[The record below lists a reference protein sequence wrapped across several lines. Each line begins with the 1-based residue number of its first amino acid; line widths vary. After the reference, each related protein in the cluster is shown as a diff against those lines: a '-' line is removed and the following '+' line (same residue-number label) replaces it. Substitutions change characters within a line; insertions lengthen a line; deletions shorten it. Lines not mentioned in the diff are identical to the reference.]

1 MLQARWRPSLR
12 PVPYSTPTRPQPAL
26 PPPASARPP
35 LACGRDVRQRHQ
47 VRQRVSQ
54 MASHAQPH
62 GAMRSVGLWRGA
74 AQLLA
79 ATVVRWHAEGP
90 GPAGA
95 DAAAGGGG
103 AAGLLEVTLFAAS
116 ELQHDPAHEAR
127 PTEAR
132 QLQLRRAHSRLLL
145 ALCIDAALSL
155 HEAAGRRAAAPPAP
169 GSDRSCVL
177 VLAHVP
183 PGRDAFWRQQGFVE
197 PRELPRE
204 WRAAAL
210 GAVEAELVA
219 SFEAETEAESRPALL
234 ALVAKPWVDYVASA
248 AQGLGDGRG

>member
-1 MLQARWRPSLR
+1 
-12 PVPYSTPTRPQPAL
+12 
-26 PPPASARPP
+26 
-35 LACGRDVRQRHQ
+35 VRQRHN
-47 VRQRVSQ
+47 VRQRVGRL
-54 MASHAQPH
+54 ASHTQPH
-62 GAMRSVGLWRGA
+62 GEMRSVGLWRGA

-79 ATVVRWHAEGP
+79 ATVVRWHAEAP
-90 GPAGA
+90 WLAGGA
-95 DAAAGGGG
+95 EAAAGGGG
-103 AAGLLEVTLFAAS
+103 PGGLLEVVLFAAT
-116 ELQHDPAHEAR
+116 ELQHDPSKETR

-145 ALCIDAALSL
+145 ALCLDAALSL
-155 HEAAGRRAAAPPAP
+155 HEAACRRAAAPPKP

-210 GAVEAELVA
+210 GAVEAELVE
-219 SFEAETEAESRPALL
+219 SFEAETEAETRPVLL

-248 AQGLGDGRG
+248 AQVLSDGRG